1 MATSLSCVVPITCVV
16 IGCSNHSTELKK
28 WKKAICEIHK
38 CSREDSNC
46 CCSEPFK
53 LIPFHTE
60 KKDPDR
66 RSPWKKLINRVN
78 SDKSQ
83 WEATKYSRVC
93 SQHFINEKYEYP
105 TELLGYNALNKIRQL
120 VPSVSSNY
128 NRPINKRNNNML
140 SDSFSTKTA
149 TISASTCKTASVIT
163 AVNKINSNLF
173 KKNSLKNTTF
183 KTEIQANNSKN
194 TLIMQNK
201 VLPVFSSEIQT
212 DDLVTLALKKIKK
225 LKAEN
230 SKLQNK
236 IIMQPTKPISVYK
249 KLLSN
254 SNIKF
259 YTNLGSLEL
268 FNKLHDFISPYV
280 KKRLNSVPVKR
291 TVSGTLKKVGRAR
304 KLYLASRFNISISTC
319 SKIFHSWIRTLA
331 EVCKHLIFVPDL
343 GTLNATSPLRF
354 KKYNNL
360 AAIIDCS
367 EIFIQTPRNLQLQS
381 VTWSEYKHHNTLKF
395 LIAVAPNSFIVY
407 ISEAYTGRI
416 SDKALTMDCGFLD
429 LLSPFSIVMADKGF
443 NLHDECTA
451 RHLFFTVPPGQR
463 GTSQMTPFE
472 VKKTSSIA
480 KIRILVEQIIGR
492 LKTFHLISNELPL
505 TLLPHANNILIVC
518 AAITNMSNPLYKD

>member
-1 MATSLSCVVPITCVV
+1 MATSLSCVV
-16 IGCSNHSTELKK
+16 IGCSNNSTKLKK

-53 LIPFHTE
+53 LILFPTE

-66 RSPWKKLINRVN
+66 RSVWKKLINRVN

-83 WEATKYSRVC
+83 WEDTKYSRVC
-93 SQHFINEKYEYP
+93 SQHFIIEKYEFP
-105 TELLGYNALNKIRQL
+105 SELLGYNALNKIRQL

-149 TISASTCKTASVIT
+149 TISASTRKTAS
-163 AVNKINSNLF
+163 
-173 KKNSLKNTTF
+173 NTTF
-183 KTEIQANNSKN
+183 KTEIRANNSEN
-194 TLIMQNK
+194 TLIMQDK
-201 VLPVFSSEIQT
+201 VLPVFSSEILT
-212 DDLVTLALKKIKK
+212 DDLVTLASKK
-225 LKAEN
+225 
-230 SKLQNK
+230 
-236 IIMQPTKPISVYK
+236 
-249 KLLSN
+249 
-254 SNIKF
+254 
-259 YTNLGSLEL
+259 L

-304 KLYLASRFNISISTC
+304 KLCSQDEFLLTLMKLRLGLFNKDLASQ
-319 SKIFHSWIRTLA
+319 
-331 EVCKHLIFVPDL
+331 VCKHLIFVPDL

-367 EIFIQTPRNLQLQS
+367 EIFIQTPRNLELQS

-395 LIAVAPNSFIVY
+395 LISVAPNSFIVY

-451 RHLFFTVPPGQR
+451 RHLFFTVPPGR
-463 GTSQMTPFE
+463 RVTSQMTPFE

-480 KIRILVEQIIGR
+480 KIRILVEQIIER
-492 LKTFHLISNELPL
+492 LKTFRLISKELPL
-505 TLLPHANNILIVC
+505 TLLPHANDILIVC